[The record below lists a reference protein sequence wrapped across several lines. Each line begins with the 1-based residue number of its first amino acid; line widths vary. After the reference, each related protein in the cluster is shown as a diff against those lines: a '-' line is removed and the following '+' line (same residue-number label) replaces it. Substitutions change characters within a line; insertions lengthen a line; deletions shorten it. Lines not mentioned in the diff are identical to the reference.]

1 MSNCGRRDFGSSGS
15 GSSDSL
21 DASSCFEE
29 ERESR
34 PEVLVMDKLFSEVS
48 SRKLTPSLADADISS
63 GSVVEDTRLR
73 PQLLL
78 LLTLR
83 GTEADTPEQDPIMS
97 SMVMETGDVAPD
109 TLAGVKGRE
118 LGSSVDWKMLMGL
131 LAARGAEVTSGV
143 RSCCRV

>member
-1 MSNCGRRDFGSSGS
+1 
-15 GSSDSL
+15 
-21 DASSCFEE
+21 
-29 ERESR
+29 
-34 PEVLVMDKLFSEVS
+34 MDKLFSDVS
-48 SRKLTPSLADADISS
+48 SRKLAPSLADADISS

-78 LLTLR
+78 LLLLTLR
-83 GTEADTPEQDPIMS
+83 GPEDDTPEQDPIMS

-131 LAARGAEVTSGV
+131 LAAREAGVTSGV
-143 RSCCRV
+143 RSCCRVGVCRGTSTRVLGLDWWRGFW